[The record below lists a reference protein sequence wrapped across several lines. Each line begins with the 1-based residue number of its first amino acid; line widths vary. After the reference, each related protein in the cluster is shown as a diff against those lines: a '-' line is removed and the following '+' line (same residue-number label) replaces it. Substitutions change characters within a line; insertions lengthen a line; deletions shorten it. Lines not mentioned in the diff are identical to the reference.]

1 MSRPPAL
8 PGAPFLARRADGV
21 LTLEGHALVDLA
33 ARFGTPLYV
42 YSRAAMRA
50 ALASYEQALQG
61 REHLVCYAMKANSS
75 LAVLQTFAEAG
86 AGFDIVSGGELARVL
101 AAGGDASRV
110 VFSGV
115 GKTPEEM
122 RQALRAGV
130 RCFNVES
137 LPELDTLDAVAR
149 SLGCVAPVSLRVNPD
164 VDAGTHPYIS
174 TGLKGNKFGIAH
186 GDALAA
192 YRHAAALPGL
202 RVVGIDCHIG
212 SQITQVAPYLDA
224 LDRLLDLVEAVEAAG
239 VGIHHVDVGGGLG
252 ITYTDEQPPAP
263 AELVAAML
271 ARIDARGHGH
281 RELLLEPGRSLVG
294 NAGVLLTTALV
305 LKPGR
310 TDEGGK
316 NFCIVDAAMND
327 LVRPAMYEAWM
338 AIEPCRARGEPPL
351 VWDVVGPVCESG
363 DWLGRDRALA
373 LAPGDVLAVLSA
385 GAYGMVMASNYNTR
399 PRAAELMLDGESVH
413 VIRER
418 EAVADL
424 FGRERLLPPA
434 R

>member
-1 MSRPPAL
+1 
-8 PGAPFLARRADGV
+8 
-21 LTLEGHALVDLA
+21 
-33 ARFGTPLYV
+33 
-42 YSRAAMRA
+42 
-50 ALASYEQALQG
+50 
-61 REHLVCYAMKANSS
+61 
-75 LAVLQTFAEAG
+75 
-86 AGFDIVSGGELARVL
+86 VL

-186 GDALAA
+186 GDAVAA

-224 LDRLLDLVEAVEAAG
+224 LDRLLDLVESVEAAG
-239 VGIHHVDVGGGLG
+239 IPIHHIDVGGGLG

-263 AELVAAML
+263 AELV
-271 ARIDARGHGH
+271 
-281 RELLLEPGRSLVG
+281 
-294 NAGVLLTTALV
+294 
-305 LKPGR
+305 
-310 TDEGGK
+310 
-316 NFCIVDAAMND
+316 
-327 LVRPAMYEAWM
+327 
-338 AIEPCRARGEPPL
+338 
-351 VWDVVGPVCESG
+351 
-363 DWLGRDRALA
+363 
-373 LAPGDVLAVLSA
+373 
-385 GAYGMVMASNYNTR
+385 
-399 PRAAELMLDGESVH
+399 RAAAAATVSFCWSP
-413 VIRER
+413 
-418 EAVADL
+418 AVRSWAT
-424 FGRERLLPPA
+424 RA
-434 R
+434 CW

>member
-1 MSRPPAL
+1 
-8 PGAPFLARRADGV
+8 
-21 LTLEGHALVDLA
+21 
-33 ARFGTPLYV
+33 
-42 YSRAAMRA
+42 
-50 ALASYEQALQG
+50 
-61 REHLVCYAMKANSS
+61 
-75 LAVLQTFAEAG
+75 
-86 AGFDIVSGGELARVL
+86 
-101 AAGGDASRV
+101 

-186 GDALAA
+186 GDAVAA

-239 VGIHHVDVGGGLG
+239 VAIHHVDVGGGLG

-363 DWLGRDRALA
+363 DWLGRDRPLA
-373 LAPGDVLAVLSA
+373 LAPRDVLAVLSA

-399 PRAAELMLDGESVH
+399 PRAAELMLDGEAVH

-424 FGRERLLPPA
+424 FARERLLPPA